1 MLSHKRLG
9 ALTNVAAACL
19 LLAACGGGGGGGGS
33 TTITYAV
40 GGTVTGL
47 GAGQTV
53 RLSNNGSQLT
63 IAANGTFTFTTRQP
77 EGSSYAVTVALAP
90 DGRICRVSM
99 GSGTVGVVDV
109 TSVAVDCSNEIN
121 WVTNGT
127 VYSTALSADGGLLYI
142 AGTFTQV
149 GRRTGSFV
157 PVDSATGTV
166 ASYSVVNG
174 AVNAQVP
181 DGAGGWYL
189 GGSFTRVNGSTQK
202 YLVRLRADGSV
213 DPTFAPAP
221 SDAVYAVALSGD
233 TLFVGGNFV
242 QIGVSNVPYVA
253 ALDATTGTPRNWSI
267 AVNGAIRHL
276 AINGNSL
283 YLAGDFLTVNG
294 QSRNY
299 LAAVD
304 ATTAALAPWNP
315 NLGNGLGIPVI
326 NSLVVSGTTVLVGGT
341 FSTIGGAS
349 RTAVAAL
356 DGITGAATNWDAQ
369 ISAANPIPPA
379 NSVPVVRA
387 MAVDGS
393 TLYIGGQFTSAG
405 GQPRTVV
412 AALDLATGLAL
423 PWNPTVAGDQYTA
436 PEVDALAT
444 NADTVFMSGYFL
456 SVGSQAVPGLAA
468 LDKVTGVARNWIS
481 ADGGLVSQFTA
492 VGNQVWVGGRFGML
506 GGQTRNHIA
515 AIDTNTGA
523 VTSWNPDAPVT
534 SPSVQSGVVTTL
546 LVSGSTVYAAGYFE
560 RVGGAARTGLAAL
573 DSTTGAALPWNP
585 QVTGYV
591 YTMAVASGT
600 LYVGGSA
607 LTAIDGQP
615 TSNLAAFDIASGQL
629 KSWFPDAGGGSIT
642 NLIATNSAVYVAG
655 RLSTINGQTRN
666 GIAAID
672 PLSGS
677 LLAWN
682 PNLSTPGLVTTVSG
696 MSMLGNT
703 IYIVGGF
710 SQAGVQARNGLVAVD
725 ATAGSVLPWA
735 SSFAIVAPRAVAA
748 FDDTVYVALNQGGG
762 NPPAA
767 GLMSFSASTGE
778 PTLFRLVIEGWAD
791 SITVSRSTVYLGG
804 AFSDIGTV
812 LQPNLAFVPR

>member
-1 MLSHKRLG
+1 MLSHKRLST
-9 ALTNVAAACL
+9 LTSVVAACL
-19 LLAACGGGGGGGGS
+19 LAAACGGGGS
-33 TTITYAV
+33 TITYAV
-40 GGTVTGL
+40 GGTVSGL
-47 GAGQTV
+47 AAGQAV
-53 RLSNNGSQLT
+53 KLSNNGSQLT
-63 IAANGTFTFTTRQP
+63 IAANGTFTFPTRQP
-77 EGSSYAVTVALAP
+77 QGSSYAVTVALAP

-99 GSGTVGVVDV
+99 GSGTVGAADV

-127 VYSTALSADGGLLYI
+127 VYSTALSADGGQLYI
-142 AGTFTQV
+142 AGSFTQV
-149 GRRTGSFV
+149 GRRTGSFA
-157 PVDSATGTV
+157 PVDSATGAV
-166 ASYSVVNG
+166 APHSVVNG
-174 AVNAQVP
+174 AVNTQVP

-213 DPTFAPAP
+213 DPTFAATP
-221 SDAVYAVALSGD
+221 SDAVYAVALSGN

-283 YLAGDFLTVNG
+283 YLGGDFLTING

-304 ATTAALAPWNP
+304 ATTAALAPWDPNP
-315 NLGNGLGIPVI
+315 SNGLGIPVI

-369 ISAANPIPPA
+369 ISAANPTPPA
-379 NSVPVVRA
+379 NSIPVVRA

-405 GQPRTVV
+405 GQPRAMV
-412 AALDLATGLAL
+412 AAVDLDTGLAL

-436 PEVDALAT
+436 PVVNALAT
-444 NADTVFMSGYFL
+444 NADTVFISGYFL
-456 SVGSQAVPGLAA
+456 SVGNQAVPGLAA
-468 LDKVTGVARNWIS
+468 LDKVTGVARIWIS
-481 ADGGLVSQFTA
+481 ADGGLVSQFTT

-523 VTSWNPDAPVT
+523 VTSWNPDAPAT
-534 SPSVQSGVVTTL
+534 GPSVQSGVVTTL
-546 LVSGSTVYAAGYFE
+546 LVSGSAVYAAGYFE
-560 RVGGAARTGLAAL
+560 RIGGAARTGLAAL
-573 DSTTGAALPWNP
+573 DSTTGVALPWNP

-591 YTMAVASGT
+591 YAMAVASGT

-615 TSNLAAFDIASGQL
+615 TSNLAAFDMASGQL
-629 KSWFPDAGGGSIT
+629 KSWLPDTGGGSIT
-642 NLIATNSAVYVAG
+642 NLIATGSAVYAAG
-655 RLSTINGQTRN
+655 RVATINGQTRN

-672 PLSGS
+672 PVTGS

-682 PNLSTPGLVTTVSG
+682 PNLSTPSLVTTVTG

-710 SQAGVQARNGLVAVD
+710 SQAGGQARNGLVAVD
-725 ATAGSVLPWA
+725 ATTAAVLPWA
-735 SSFAIVAPRAVAA
+735 PFALIAPRAVAA
-748 FDDTVYVALNQGGG
+748 FGDTVYVALNQGGG
-762 NPPAA
+762 DPPAL
-767 GLMSFSASTGE
+767 GLISFSASTGE
-778 PTLFRLVIEGWAD
+778 LTPFQLVIEGWAD
-791 SITVSRSTVYLGG
+791 SITVSTSTVYLGG
-804 AFSDIGTV
+804 AFSDLGTA
-812 LQPNLAFVPR
+812 LQQNLAFVPR